1 MQQSAQAA
9 QAAQIQQM
17 PVQQPL
23 QPQSQPQPQIQNI
36 INTNDGAQGQQ
47 ATTSQSY
54 TPLKGNL
61 NSENN
66 AINNNN

>member
-1 MQQSAQAA
+1 
-9 QAAQIQQM
+9 M

-23 QPQSQPQPQIQNI
+23 QPQSQPQSQIQNI